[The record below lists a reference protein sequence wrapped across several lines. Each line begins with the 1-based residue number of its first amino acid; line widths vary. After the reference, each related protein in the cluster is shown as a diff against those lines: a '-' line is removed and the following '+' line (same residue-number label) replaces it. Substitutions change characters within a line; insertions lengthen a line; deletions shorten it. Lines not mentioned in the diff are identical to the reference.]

1 MIPFNNLKA
10 DYSYHKEA
18 IDNSVQDVLAS
29 GWHILGKE
37 VSKFETQLAKF
48 SQVKYSVGVASGLD
62 SLELSLQ
69 ALGIGKGDHVIT
81 TPVSAFA
88 TTLAILNTGA
98 VPVFVDIDPQTGM
111 ITPQSIEVAITAQTK
126 AVLPVNLYGQLAN
139 VKKISQICKKH
150 RLYFIEDSAQAIGT
164 QFKGTKT
171 GQYSDAACLSFYPTK
186 NLGAYG
192 DGGAVLTNNPEIAQK
207 VKILRHY
214 GQTSTYNHTHLG
226 RNSRLDELQAAI
238 LNAKLLKLT
247 RIIKKRQHIA
257 SWYTNK
263 IKNPKIKLLRNQTG
277 HTYHLFVVKTDQRTD
292 LQNYLKVHK
301 IESLIHYPT
310 PLYRQPVMDK
320 IAHINKC
327 TSQVSD
333 EFCDQV
339 LSLPIHPYLTRQQVN
354 YIIKVLN
361 NW

>member
-1 MIPFNNLKA
+1 
-10 DYSYHKEA
+10 
-18 IDNSVQDVLAS
+18 
-29 GWHILGKE
+29 
-37 VSKFETQLAKF
+37 
-48 SQVKYSVGVASGLD
+48 
-62 SLELSLQ
+62 
-69 ALGIGKGDHVIT
+69 
-81 TPVSAFA
+81 
-88 TTLAILNTGA
+88 
-98 VPVFVDIDPQTGM
+98 M

-150 RLYFIEDSAQAIGT
+150 RLYFIEDSAQAIGV
-164 QFKGTKT
+164 QFNGIKT
-171 GQYSDAACLSFYPTK
+171 GQYSDATCLSFYPTK

-192 DGGAVLTNNPEIAQK
+192 DGGAVLTNNLEIAQK

-238 LNAKLLKLT
+238 LNAKLLKLA

-257 SWYTNK
+257 SWYINE
-263 IKNPKIKLLRNQTG
+263 IKNPKIKLLNNQTG
-277 HTYHLFVVKTDQRTD
+277 NTYHLFVVKTDQRTD